1 MQQEMKVVTF
11 DISYD
16 FKSASIAVR
25 KRESEESTRSVAQ
38 VRIETTFTDAEIKHD
53 AELRKQIVAS
63 TKQALSEA
71 LVALESHPW

>member
-1 MQQEMKVVTF
+1 MKVVTF

-16 FKSASIAVR
+16 FKSASIAVK

-38 VRIETTFTDAEIKHD
+38 VRIETTFTDVEIKHD
-53 AELRKQIVAS
+53 DELRKQIVDS

-71 LVALESHPW
+71 LVALEAHPW